1 MKVAESST
9 PFKNVRPTPRSATAG
24 LAGAINWDIN
34 RGRLSLSTIPFT
46 AAHETAMAI
55 FTKVRA
61 PQMTA
66 ECRRALFLIAEAV
79 KATSTKQNPGPLER
93 QWVAIELT
101 AHQLLGPTATLSDSA
116 LTEAAASLLDRLSDA
131 RLNGVPGRNRLGRCG
146 AALLAEWHV
155 EASETEPV
163 RGRNRNRRSGP
174 ICKILLSPSAV
185 EGLLSGTTLLRLD
198 SEAARNLTGHARTL
212 LELLLD
218 RRSSGAWSPSLDE
231 LKARLGIPD
240 RYANSKDFR
249 VRCLDPAV
257 AAINAT
263 GALAVATMLEREG
276 RAVRTVHF
284 TWTSPESPK
293 LEKNDVEEFAAGIAG
308 EPPLVVMDRVA
319 TWLRGQSL
327 AVRRAWWGR
336 AQECGAPRRPKATD
350 ADSVGSWVGWIADE
364 LAQGLSHRETKP
376 KASSET
382 AASDGQP

>member
-1 MKVAESST
+1 
-9 PFKNVRPTPRSATAG
+9 
-24 LAGAINWDIN
+24 
-34 RGRLSLSTIPFT
+34 
-46 AAHETAMAI
+46 MAI

-79 KATSTKQNPGPLER
+79 KATSTKQNPGPLDR

-101 AHQLLGPTATLSDSA
+101 AHQLLGPAATLSDSA

-146 AALLAEWHV
+146 TALLAEWHV
-155 EASETEPV
+155 EAPENEPA
-163 RGRNRNRRSGP
+163 RGRNRNRRNGP

-263 GALAVATMLEREG
+263 GTLVVATMLEREG

-293 LEKNDVEEFAAGIAG
+293 LEKNDVEEFAAGITG

-327 AVRRAWWGR
+327 AVRRAWWAR
-336 AQECGAPRRPKATD
+336 AQECGAPRRSKATD
-350 ADSVGSWVGWIADE
+350 VDSVGSWVGWIADE
-364 LAQGLSHRETKP
+364 LVQGLSCGITSP
-376 KASSET
+376 QQN
-382 AASDGQP
+382 SDTTGSNTLTSPLFSK